1 MQHTKDINFPQ
12 IETTRFFPQN
22 SHTQTKLQTYEFII
36 LGVKPRH
43 LLFQEKKKPY
53 PYPGH
58 SDLQLTMPVSPVTI
72 SRVMGLRVLFSNC
85 PPSWHQFSAKEA
97 YQLPSGPPQTTT
109 LVTTLVTT
117 WIFLMC
123 NSESNWYER
132 GISHSGQN
140 IMGRGWFWCHKFPS
154 SSHLPQTLPEGP
166 REDL

>member
-1 MQHTKDINFPQ
+1 MLIKIFPKRESSRSVWLQQRMILNILRKFNTNSEIKELRNQIVKKNLNKWKDTLCSWKMQHTKDINFPQ

-85 PPSWHQFSAKEA
+85 PPS
-97 YQLPSGPPQTTT
+97 
-109 LVTTLVTT
+109 
-117 WIFLMC
+117 
-123 NSESNWYER
+123 
-132 GISHSGQN
+132 
-140 IMGRGWFWCHKFPS
+140 
-154 SSHLPQTLPEGP
+154 
-166 REDL
+166 